1 MRRGTK
7 TGRSSSVKSSP
18 CPVSPVFVAVLEHEN
33 LSGCLLSG
41 GFDLSPHL
49 LLLLRPPAALCC
61 QVEPEGPA
69 LIMAKRLS
77 VTLMQGIAM
86 DSPGQGRTGYALFRV
101 AVSRDNESYC
111 TPSAAAAAAPPPPTV
126 QDMGTNNSVCLCP
139 SCFRQP
145 SHFALCS
152 AGLPWTSL

>member
-1 MRRGTK
+1 MSR
-7 TGRSSSVKSSP
+7 
-18 CPVSPVFVAVLEHEN
+18 VFVAVLEHEN

-41 GFDLSPHL
+41 GFDLSPFLL

-77 VTLMQGIAM
+77 VTLMQGVAM
-86 DSPGQGRTGYALFRV
+86 DSPGQGRTGYASFRV

-111 TPSAAAAAAPPPPTV
+111 TPSAAAAPPTV
-126 QDMGTNNSVCLCP
+126 QDMGTNNSVCLCA
-139 SCFRQP
+139 SCLHQP
-145 SHFALCS
+145 STLTLLCAQLGS
-152 AGLPWTSL
+152 HGRPSKIEKNNK